1 MHFQFPTTNNE
12 VEYEVVLIG
21 LDLAKAAGASSMVI
35 HNDSQVIVGH
45 INGAYEG
52 KREQMKEY
60 LSMVKERINQKFLAR
75 LMQIA
80 KEENEKA
87 DRLAKATF
95 AEHMVI
101 TDQVLSFIQYSPF
114 INKIDVRV
122 IPTRVD

>member
-1 MHFQFPTTNNE
+1 MHLQFPTTNNE

-101 TDQVLSFIQYSPF
+101 NS
-114 INKIDVRV
+114 
-122 IPTRVD
+122 